1 MLFYQMSRMCR
12 EKYAVKHDD
21 RLDALAQGVKYYI
34 DALSI
39 SAKHQIDL
47 KKQEEWDDMI
57 QGFLD
62 DPQASANHMTLNLDI
77 HQRQEARGKSSGKS
91 VPRWV

>member
-21 RLDALAQGVKYYI
+21 RLDCLAQAVKYYV

-39 SAKHQIDL
+39 SAREQIKL
-47 KKQEEWDDMI
+47 RKREEWNDI
-57 QGFLD
+57 LEQFID
-62 DPQASANHMTLNLDI
+62 DPQAATNHLVMGMDVE
-77 HQRQEARGKSSGKS
+77 QRREARGKAGNKG
-91 VPRWV
+91 VTWM